1 MTSSVNVPST
11 MPCSLLRYE
20 VSAALRIR
28 SENCGKR
35 KTAWRGR
42 FRMSVENPIGSQ
54 SCKSPPLP
62 WNVNTGSNRRGEDN
76 VLPCLR
82 KPRRCPPRWQPGSV
96 AGIPTLQ
103 NQRMSID
110 LAQRPAGQRCWQR
123 GNFAGGITRRRFE
136 QTNIRRSHR
145 SRSQQVSGS
154 MREA

>member
-1 MTSSVNVPST
+1 
-11 MPCSLLRYE
+11 
-20 VSAALRIR
+20 
-28 SENCGKR
+28 
-35 KTAWRGR
+35 
-42 FRMSVENPIGSQ
+42 
-54 SCKSPPLP
+54 
-62 WNVNTGSNRRGEDN
+62 
-76 VLPCLR
+76 
-82 KPRRCPPRWQPGSV
+82 
-96 AGIPTLQ
+96 LQ